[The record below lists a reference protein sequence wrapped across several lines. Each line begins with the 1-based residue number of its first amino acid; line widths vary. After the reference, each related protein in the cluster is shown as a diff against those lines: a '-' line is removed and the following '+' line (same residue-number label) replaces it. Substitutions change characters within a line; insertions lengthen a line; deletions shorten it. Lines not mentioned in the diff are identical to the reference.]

1 MSVPKRPV
9 ISTAAD
15 FYRKSFLLQVL
26 FVVFFLCDFIL
37 ALFSPIIVFL
47 VGLVIHIGIFIAF
60 MNSRCRLISVIL
72 EELHAQK
79 DCAAAP
85 EVVE

>member
-15 FYRKSFLLQVL
+15 VYRKSFLLQSL
-26 FVVFFLCDFIL
+26 FVVFFLCDLIL

-47 VGLVIHIGIFIAF
+47 VGLVIHVGVFISF
-60 MNSRCRLISVIL
+60 MNSRCRLISAVL

-79 DCAAAP
+79 DCASAP
-85 EVVE
+85 EVLE